1 MRRIVFA
8 LCALACSSNGD
19 DPSPEDSA
27 VVDGDNDT
35 AVVDTSVVDGD
46 AIVPAACIEATGGGT
61 PADKLVD
68 GTDEASVS
76 VAGEPC
82 KRAFTLKTT
91 AALRD
96 GMPSNPRT
104 VNEKDGPLVST
115 RNHMFDALYALAREE
130 AREDSVDAIS
140 DGAFNDGKPIMCPAG
155 GCFETG
161 RLWKY
166 VWTRDT
172 AYSVDL
178 GLAAIDPTRARNSL
192 EFKLSDRRSGGEP
205 QIVQDTG
212 SGGSYPVSTDRVVWA
227 LGANRLLD
235 FLDGTER
242 SAFVERAWPAIR
254 NTIEHD
260 RAVIFDDEL
269 YRGEQSFLDW
279 REQSYPAWTATD
291 TVHLGMSKALST
303 NVAHLA
309 ILRTGARLAMEK
321 GDSAAAKKYEGWSSD
336 LAAAIKSK
344 LWLESDKQLSTYLT
358 TTLDPAPVHRYD
370 ALGTALAV
378 LNGVVTTNDARD
390 AIASYPHLARGVPV
404 IWPQQKETP
413 IYHNRAMWPFVT
425 AYFARAAKVVRNDA
439 AVDHALASLM
449 RGAALNLSNME
460 NFEIVSGKPRVEDGA
475 YSGPVVN
482 SQRQLWSV
490 AGYLSFVHDVVFGM
504 QTSNAGIRFEPFVT
518 KKMRHGVFA
527 NADSIVLQGLRFR
540 GKTLAVVVKL
550 PVKTSGTTGGAYSVG
565 KVRLNGM
572 ESSGVLT
579 SLAANNLVEIELVE
593 NMEPTSTIRVVTDVA
608 DYKNLF
614 GPRSPTITAVDVAGT
629 NLRVSWDGNGELAS
643 EVGYNVYRDGVR
655 VASDLTA
662 LSWTDATATATSP
675 SHCYAVESYFTGSKN
690 HSQHSPP
697 SCYWGVAGAR
707 VKTIGASAFT
717 NVGGTGVTNHGKF
730 HYENWGDPD
739 HTLTA
744 TFAATSTG
752 EHLLQVNAGNGAGS
766 INSGITAGLKVVEV
780 LDGTTVVARGHF
792 LMPHLGAWSVWRDSS
807 LVRANLVAGKT
818 YKIVIKHDSS
828 SMNMSFFKHF
838 ELYTGGSGG
847 KGGAYSKVNIAELKI
862 LARVN

>member
-1 MRRIVFA
+1 MRRFLA
-8 LCALACSSNGD
+8 LSLLALSCSSTEDPQGD
-19 DPSPEDSA
+19 QDSSTA
-27 VVDGDNDT
+27 DATDDT
-35 AVVDTSVVDGD
+35 AVTPDTATPPGD
-46 AIVPAACIEATGGGT
+46 TNIPSCIEATGTGT

-76 VAGEPC
+76 VSGEPC
-82 KRAFTLKTT
+82 KRTFSLKTT

-96 GMPSNPRT
+96 GVPGNPRSIA
-104 VNEKDGPLVST
+104 EKDGPLVST
-115 RNHMFDALYALAREE
+115 RNTMFDALYALAREE

-140 DGAFNDGKPIMCPAG
+140 DGSFNDSKPIPCN
-155 GCFETG
+155 CFETG

-192 EFKLSDRRSGGEP
+192 EFKLSDKRAGGEP

-227 LGANRLLD
+227 LGAMRALD
-235 FLDGTER
+235 FLDGAER
-242 SAFVERAWPAIR
+242 AAFVDRAWPAIR

-260 RAVIFDDEL
+260 RAVILDDGL

-279 REQSYPAWTATD
+279 REQSYPAWTASD

-303 NVAHLA
+303 NAAHLA
-309 ILRTGARLAMEK
+309 ILRAGAALAKER
-321 GDSAAAKKYEGWSSD
+321 GDAAAAKYEGWAND

-344 LWLESDKQLSTYLT
+344 LWLADDKQLSTYLT

-370 ALGTALAV
+370 ALGTSLAV
-378 LNGVVTTNDARD
+378 LTGAISGADARD
-390 AIASYPHLARGVPV
+390 AIASYPHLPRGVPV
-404 IWPQQKETP
+404 LWPQQKETA

-425 AYFARAAKVVRNDA
+425 AYFARAAKQVRNEA

-460 NFEIVSGKPRVEDGA
+460 NLEIVSGKPRVEDGA
-475 YSGPVVN
+475 FSGPVVN

-504 QTSNAGIRFEPFVT
+504 ETSAAGLRFNPYIT
-518 KKMRHGVFA
+518 RKMRHGVFA

-550 PVKTSGTTGGAYSVG
+550 PPKSATEGAAYSVS
-565 KVRLNGM
+565 KVRLNGV
-572 ESSGVLT
+572 ETSGVLT
-579 SLAANNLVEIELVE
+579 GLAANNLVEIELVE
-593 NMEPTSTIRVVTDVA
+593 NMEPSSAIRLVTAVS

-614 GPRSPTITAVDVAGT
+614 GPRSPTITSVELVGANV
-629 NLRVSWDGNGELAS
+629 RVSWDGNGELPS
-643 EVGYNVYRDGVR
+643 EVAFNVYRDGVR
-655 VASDLTA
+655 VASALTA
-662 LSWTDATATATSP
+662 PSFIDASTSATSP
-675 SHCYAVESYFTGSKN
+675 SHCYAVEAYFTGSKN
-690 HSQHSPP
+690 YSQHSPP
-697 SCYWGVAGAR
+697 SCYWGAGGAR
-707 VKTIGASAFT
+707 VKVLGASAFT

-744 TFAATSTG
+744 TFTPSATG
-752 EHLLQVNAGNGAGS
+752 EHLLQVNAGNGAGG
-766 INSGITAGLKVVEV
+766 INTGITAGLKVVEV
-780 LDGTTVVARGHF
+780 LDGATVVARGHF
-792 LMPHLGAWSVWRDSS
+792 LMPHVGAWSAWRDSS
-807 LVRANLVAGKT
+807 LVRATLTAGKT
-818 YKIVIKHDSS
+818 YKVVIKHDPSS
-828 SMNMSFFKHF
+828 INMSFFKHF
-838 ELYTGGSGG
+838 ELYTGGAGG
-847 KGGAYSKVNIAELKI
+847 KGGAFSRVNIAELKI